1 MESFADCHAPEAKFV
16 QLEQRQLPIQWNVQ
30 LILSEFHLIFIPIF
44 EENKGMLIQNNMT
57 MEISIE
63 TALFSFFYQTCLVEI
78 PFQFQVCPLIAGIS
92 WCVMTQRSQLFLSE
106 PNGPLLESLPATRD
120 QSLPAI
126 PTAIVMQPTHSACLK
141 LLALQFNNVYSTMI
155 V

>member
-57 MEISIE
+57 MEISI
-63 TALFSFFYQTCLVEI
+63 
-78 PFQFQVCPLIAGIS
+78 
-92 WCVMTQRSQLFLSE
+92 
-106 PNGPLLESLPATRD
+106 
-120 QSLPAI
+120 
-126 PTAIVMQPTHSACLK
+126 
-141 LLALQFNNVYSTMI
+141 
-155 V
+155 